1 MLKIL
6 APFNAL
12 DQIEPLIEA
21 GANELYCGV
30 VDTGWLSRGFCAEDI
45 NAEPSR
51 GSSLESFDQLHQAVQ
66 LAGRSDVPIHVTLN
80 TRFYA
85 ESQYPALKEAALN
98 IEKSGAASIIVSVL
112 GLILTLKAMGLSTAV
127 TLSSS
132 SGCLNKNGM
141 LFFHSLGVKRLVFTI
156 LQDFET
162 MMSMCE
168 FLPELEKEVYIL
180 DSSCKYLE
188 SCCNNL
194 HMAELV
200 PPVKRNVY
208 KLMKP
213 FYFID
218 RLFTILRNLPKPI
231 RSWLENQPRLS
242 FMSPSM
248 CTMSP
253 EVMVQREGHPRKKL
267 KGVEKPDFFNSHFFD
282 QSTVCALCF
291 LPKMK
296 RCDVTSLKIS
306 GRGCSLSK
314 KLKDVTLVHQAIDY
328 LKTCAV
334 EYEDFTAHMKKLF
347 RETYGYPCEE
357 NCGFINRE
365 TRQNSA

>member
-51 GSSLESFDQLHQAVQ
+51 GSSLESYDQLSKAVQ
-66 LAGRSDVPIHVTLN
+66 LAGRSGVPVHVTLN

-98 IEKSGAASIIVSVL
+98 IDKAGATSIIVSVL
-112 GLILTLKAMGLSTAV
+112 GLILSLKAMDLSTAI

-132 SGCLNKNGM
+132 SGCLNKESM

-156 LQDFET
+156 LQDFEK

-168 FLPELEKEVYIL
+168 FLPGMEKEVYIL

-200 PPVKRNVY
+200 PPVKRKIY
-208 KLMKP
+208 RLMKP
-213 FYFID
+213 FYFVD
-218 RLFTILRNLPKPI
+218 RLFTVLRNLPKSL

-242 FMSPSM
+242 FLSPSM

-253 EVMVQREGHPRKKL
+253 EVTVRRRGNPRKKL
-267 KGVEKPDFFNSHFFD
+267 KGREKPDFFNSHFFD

-291 LPKMK
+291 LPEMK

-314 KLKDVTLVHQAIDY
+314 KLKDVNLVHKAIQYRRVFRKISDGR
-328 LKTCAV
+328 LLAGGKTMSGKI
-334 EYEDFTAHMKKLF
+334 EGRH
-347 RETYGYPCEE
+347 
-357 NCGFINRE
+357 
-365 TRQNSA
+365 